1 MGAGYKEKERT
12 VVLADTKDS
21 QRQENRLA
29 KQLGGSVNSGSG
41 NGWIRKSD
49 VRTEHELIEAK
60 VTGAKSYSLK
70 DQELQNN
77 YDYALMDGRIPIF
90 MVEFQGTGNKWVIMQ
105 FDDYLDLRERA
116 SIGHEVT

>member
-1 MGAGYKEKERT
+1 M
-12 VVLADTKDS
+12 ADKKDS
-21 QRQENRLA
+21 QRQERRLA
-29 KQLGGSVNSGSG
+29 IQWGGSVNSGSG
-41 NGWIRKSD
+41 SGWIRKSD

-60 VTGAKSYSLK
+60 ITGAKSYSLK

-105 FDDYLDLRERA
+105 FDDYLTLREGSDFGNEA
-116 SIGHEVT
+116 T